1 MRTYSAF
8 RPAASMAL
16 AALLAAAP
24 AALAQEREIGT
35 TTAVNPSATG
45 FPPISPQ
52 RELAIGT
59 DVVSDERVVTTTQGQ
74 AHMLFLDGSA
84 LTIGV
89 NSEVVLDT
97 FVYDPDTKTGELVF
111 SATKGLFRMVGGRIS
126 KKTQIVFKTPTA
138 TIGIRGGVVIIKLL
152 ENGELDATF
161 LFGKEMTVAN
171 EMGRR
176 IVRRPG
182 FGVSVA
188 NSRSAPA
195 APRLAL
201 GTALNQALDG
211 LEGYAGASGGAEDV
225 PGVPEV
231 EAVGAQVI
239 ALGSARDPDE
249 EEPPAEE
256 DLTFFGHEGCPPG
269 ANTADTAS
277 LEDCMPLSE
286 ASFLERS
293 NVPSDLTINDVMVV
307 EGQTAI
313 FTVMSDGPV
322 SSEVVVNFATAD
334 GSAIAGGPGFG
345 DNDYGAALGTVT
357 IPLGQ
362 SSATIS
368 VAIID
373 DNISE
378 GAESFFVNL
387 GAVTSGFATIV
398 DGQGVGTIGAAAVAT
413 LSINDVAIG
422 EGETAT
428 FIVSAS
434 NPADAEMMVTF
445 ESAPGSAIAGGGGVA
460 ENDFASPGTV
470 TIPVGATSATISIT
484 TIDDNVFEGNETFF
498 VNLSDPVNAAI
509 ADGQGVGT
517 IVDDESQPAAS
528 IADVSVAEGQP
539 AAFVVSV
546 SGPSDEDL
554 VVSFGT
560 ADGSAIAGGAGVA
573 ENDYGPNAGTVTIP
587 AGQTSVAI
595 TVPTIDESVFEG
607 TEFFLVN
614 LTGITGPATIADGQG
629 EGTILDNQTQPTIS
643 VGDAAANEGDAAVFT
658 VTLSNVAAVDVTV
671 GLDTADGSAI
681 AAGAGIAENDYGATM
696 TMVTIPAGQI
706 SATVGVP
713 TIDENVFEGNETFL
727 VNLTGVTGPA
737 TIADGQGL
745 GTIVD
750 NQTLP
755 ALSVGNV
762 VVAEGGTAVFT
773 VSLSNASTQPVS
785 VAVATANGTAIAGGV
800 VFGENDYSATGG
812 TFVIPAGQT
821 TVTVMV
827 STIDEGLVIEGNEN
841 FFVNLA
847 SPTNATIADGQG
859 IGTILPALSAASGF
873 VGRGK
878 FGATIALGTNDVSS
892 GQNLGLS
899 PIFIE
904 SDFLQAA
911 TPAGNYVL
919 PYPGVP
925 GPFVVTSGVT
935 PFGPASGTGRITD
948 DAEFVT
954 YELTG
959 SRQLVFAGVP
969 TTTFPADAITSYA
982 LEPDFPLSSE
992 VPFVPNASG
1001 GALSP
1006 TTDPNVFVV
1015 WDSTPVTDEQQAFGG
1030 GLVFI
1035 DGAGATQQSA
1045 MSVLV
1050 GEVLDTAIFGGPF
1063 IQGLMRGTSRLVDTA
1078 QAHFF
1083 HSDVASSDAGDGSDF
1098 FGGSAPDHFV
1108 LEAAEVSAIDI
1119 ILSRGAVETFQEA
1132 DSADYFPNVVANAAV
1147 VPGVGDVRSTRT
1159 LNGFVGGMV
1168 QLTDGAVINATRRI
1182 DSADSGAVSIVTF
1195 AALNTVDATFT
1206 FSDFPV
1212 EDDYTIDFGDITT
1225 TGNSFFVDNDIL
1237 GARERS
1243 ATVDTFT
1250 VTEAEFGMITH
1261 FPLQHDGF
1269 VPAGVTFCDC
1279 DFLEWG
1285 FWGGRIALSDGTE
1298 RQIDLATWV
1307 AGVDPKFPS
1316 QFLIAGTATY
1326 DGHLIGT
1333 VNNDGSVYQAV
1344 GDMALKFTFASGA
1357 VAIRVID
1364 VTVDDF
1370 DGTDFTS
1377 TLPAVPNVFT
1387 TNAYDNGGLTI
1398 AGTHPAAGAVNM
1410 FVEGK
1415 FFGPVGVPPAETGGN
1430 FTVTG
1435 TDYGASGIYAAK
1447 EVLFVP
1453 PIP

>member
-1 MRTYSAF
+1 MLRPVALIAF
-8 RPAASMAL
+8 
-16 AALLAAAP
+16 AALLIGTFGAE
-24 AALAQEREIGT
+24 AQEREIGT

-52 RELAIGT
+52 RELSIGT
-59 DVVSDERVVTTTQGQ
+59 DVLSDERVVTTTQGQ

-89 NSEVVLDT
+89 NSQVVLDT
-97 FVYDPDTKTGELVF
+97 FVYDPDTKTGELAF
-111 SATKGLFRMVGGRIS
+111 SATKGLFRLVGGRIS
-126 KKTQIVFKTPTA
+126 KKTQIVFKTPAA
-138 TIGIRGGVVIIKLL
+138 TIGIRGGVVIIKLF
-152 ENGELDATF
+152 EDGELSATF
-161 LFGKEMTVAN
+161 LFGIEMIVSN
-171 EMGRR
+171 EMGETS
-176 IVRRPG
+176 VRRPG
-182 FGVSVA
+182 FEVVVA
-188 NSRSAPA
+188 GPQAVPSGPT
-195 APRLAL
+195 PAL
-201 GTALNQALDG
+201 GTALNLALDG
-211 LEGYAGASGGAEDV
+211 LEGYAGASGGADDV
-225 PGVPEV
+225 PQIPEV
-231 EAVGAQVI
+231 EVAGAQVI
-239 ALGSARDPDE
+239 ALGSAQDPDE
-249 EEPPAEE
+249 EEPPAE
-256 DLTFFGHEGCPPG
+256 DGLFFFGHAGCPPG

-277 LEDCMPLSE
+277 LEDCMPLSQ
-286 ASFLERS
+286 ASFLQRGFARS
-293 NVPSDLTINDVMVV
+293 RLSINDVMVA
-307 EGQTAI
+307 EGGMAI
-313 FTVMSDGPV
+313 FTVMSGGPV
-322 SSEVVVNFATAD
+322 SGDVVVSFATAD
-334 GSAIAGGPGFG
+334 GSAIASGSGFG
-345 DNDYGAALGTVT
+345 ENDYGAALGTVT
-357 IPLGQ
+357 IPAGQ

-368 VAIID
+368 VPIID

-378 GAESFFVNL
+378 GVESFFVNL
-387 GAVTSGFATIV
+387 GAVTSGFATID

-422 EGETAT
+422 EGETAIFT
-428 FIVSAS
+428 VSAS

-445 ESAPGSAIAGGGGVA
+445 ESAPGTALAGGEGVA
-460 ENDFASPGTV
+460 ENDFATPGTV
-470 TIPVGATSATISIT
+470 TIPVGATSAIISIA

-498 VNLSDPVNAAI
+498 VNLSAPVNAAI

-517 IVDDESQPAAS
+517 IVDDESQPATS
-528 IADVSVAEGQP
+528 IADVSVVEGQL

-546 SGPSDEDL
+546 SGPADEDL
-554 VVSFGT
+554 VVSFAT

-595 TVPTIDESVFEG
+595 PVPTIDESVFEG
-607 TEFFLVN
+607 NETFLVN
-614 LTGITGPATIADGQG
+614 LTGITGPASIADGQG
-629 EGTILDNQTQPTIS
+629 VGTILDDETAPTVS
-643 VGDAAANEGDAAVFT
+643 VGDAAASEGNAAVFT
-658 VTLSNVAAVDVTV
+658 LTLSSIAAVDVTV
-671 GLDTADGSAI
+671 GVDTADGSAI

-696 TMVTIPAGQI
+696 TTVIIPAGQT

-713 TIDENVFEGNETFL
+713 TIDESVFEGNETFL
-727 VNLTGVTGPA
+727 VNLASPTNA

-745 GTIVD
+745 GTILD
-750 NQTLP
+750 NQTAP
-755 ALSVGNV
+755 TLSIGNV
-762 VVAEGGTAVFT
+762 VVAEGGTAIFT
-773 VSLSNASTQPVS
+773 ISLSNASSQPVS
-785 VAVATANGTAIAGGV
+785 VAVATADGSAIAGGV

-812 TFVIPAGQT
+812 TFVIPAGET

-827 STIDEGLVIEGNEN
+827 STIDEGLVVEGSEN
-841 FFVNLA
+841 FFVDLS

-859 IGTILPALSAASGF
+859 VGTITPAPGVASGF

-878 FGATIALGTNDVSS
+878 FGATIALGTNDVNPA
-892 GQNLGLS
+892 QNLPLS
-899 PIFIE
+899 PIFIAGG
-904 SDFLQAA
+904 FLQTSTAA
-911 TPAGNYVL
+911 GDYIL
-919 PYPGVP
+919 PFPGVP
-925 GPFVVTSGVT
+925 GAFAVASGVT
-935 PFGPASGTGRITD
+935 PFGPASGTGRITA

-954 YELTG
+954 YRLSG
-959 SRQLVFAGVP
+959 SREFVFAGVP
-969 TTTFPADAITSYA
+969 TTTFPADAITPYA

-1006 TTDPNVFVV
+1006 TADPNVFIV

-1045 MSVLV
+1045 MSLLV
-1050 GEVLDTAIFGGPF
+1050 GEVLDTAIIGGPF
-1063 IQGLMRGTSRLVDTA
+1063 IQGLMRGTSRLSDTA

-1083 HSDVASSDAGDGSDF
+1083 HSEVASSDAGDGSDF
-1098 FGGSAPDHFV
+1098 FGGTAPDHFV
-1108 LEAAEVSAIDI
+1108 LEAAEVSATDA

-1132 DSADYFPNVVANAAV
+1132 DSAVYFPNVEANTAV
-1147 VPGVGDVRSTRT
+1147 VPGVGDVRSFRT
-1159 LNGFVGGMV
+1159 MDGFVGGMV

-1182 DSADSGAVSIVTF
+1182 DSADSGAVSILTDTF
-1195 AALNTVDATFT
+1195 TNTVDATFI
-1206 FSDFPV
+1206 FSDFPI
-1212 EDDYTIDFGDITT
+1212 EDDYTIVFGDDAT

-1243 ATVDTFT
+1243 ATVDSFT
-1250 VTEAEFGMITH
+1250 VTEAEFGMITR

-1269 VPAGVTFCDC
+1269 VPPGVTFCDC

-1285 FWGGRIALSDGTE
+1285 FWGGRIALDDGTE

-1307 AGVDPKFPS
+1307 AGTEPKFPS

-1326 DGHLIGT
+1326 NGHLIGT
-1333 VNNDGSVYQAV
+1333 VNNDGSIYQAV
-1344 GDMALKFTFASGA
+1344 GDMALKFTFTTGT

-1377 TLPAVPNVFT
+1377 TLPAVPTVFT
-1387 TNAYDNGGLTI
+1387 TNAYTNGGLTI

-1415 FFGPVGVPPAETGGN
+1415 FFGQIGVPPAETGGN

-1435 TDYGASGIYAAK
+1435 TDYATSGIYAAK